1 MNSQSGRV
9 ETDEQD
15 RHYYTGSGWE
25 EGLDALLGSLL
36 IIFIMVCTVYC
47 LYKYAVCQEETREKR
62 NGIPKKPIKII
73 VRDYDIV

>member
-1 MNSQSGRV
+1 MNSQSGWV

-15 RHYYTGSGWE
+15 RNYYTGTGWE

-36 IIFIMVCTVYC
+36 IVGIMVCTVYC
-47 LYKYAVCQEETREKR
+47 LYKYAVCQEQKEKR

-73 VRDYDIV
+73 VREYDMV

>member
-9 ETDEQD
+9 ETDEPD
-15 RHYYTGSGWE
+15 RHYTGSGWE
-25 EGLDALLGSLL
+25 EGFDALLGTLL

-47 LYKYAVCQEETREKR
+47 LYKYAVCQEQKEKR

-73 VRDYDIV
+73 VRDYDMV

>member
-15 RHYYTGSGWE
+15 RHYTGSGWE

-47 LYKYAVCQEETREKR
+47 LYKYAVCQEQKEKR

>member
-15 RHYYTGSGWE
+15 RHYTGSGWE
-25 EGLDALLGSLL
+25 EGLDALLGTLL

-47 LYKYAVCQEETREKR
+47 LYKYAVCQEQKEKR

>member
-15 RHYYTGSGWE
+15 RHYTGSVWE
-25 EGLDALLGSLL
+25 EGLDALLGTLL
-36 IIFIMVCTVYC
+36 IIFIMVCTVCC
-47 LYKYAVCQEETREKR
+47 LYKYAVCQEKKEKR

-73 VRDYDIV
+73 VRDYDMV

>member
-25 EGLDALLGSLL
+25 EGLDALLGTLL

-47 LYKYAVCQEETREKR
+47 LYKYAVCQEQKEKR

-73 VRDYDIV
+73 VRDYDMV